1 MAAPVTFLNCRFL
14 VAIDGILVT
23 SFAEVILP
31 DARAAIAEYREG
43 NENTAQKSAGAVS
56 YGDLVLR
63 RGVTTT
69 NELSQWWQ
77 NVAGGKTD
85 KRILSVTLLDEQ
97 LNPVRTWQITNACPA
112 RYAIAPLI
120 AIDGNVTLMETLEC
134 AVEGFSAA

>member
-1 MAAPVTFLNCRFL
+1 MAAPITFLNCRFL
-14 VAIDGILVT
+14 VAIDGIPVS

-56 YGDLVLR
+56 YGNLVLR

-85 KRILSVTLLDEQ
+85 KRNLSVTLLDEQ
-97 LNPVRTWQITNACPA
+97 LNPVRAWQITNACPA

-134 AVEGFSAA
+134 AVEGFSAT

>member
-1 MAAPVTFLNCRFL
+1 MAAPVTFLNRRFL
-14 VAIDGILVT
+14 VEIDGIAVT

-31 DARAAIAEYREG
+31 EARAAIAEYREG
-43 NENTAQKSAGAVS
+43 NENTAQRSAGAVS

-85 KRILSVTLLDEQ
+85 KRNLSVTLLDEL

-120 AIDGNVTLMETLEC
+120 AIEGNVTLMETLEC
-134 AVEGFSAA
+134 AVEGISSA